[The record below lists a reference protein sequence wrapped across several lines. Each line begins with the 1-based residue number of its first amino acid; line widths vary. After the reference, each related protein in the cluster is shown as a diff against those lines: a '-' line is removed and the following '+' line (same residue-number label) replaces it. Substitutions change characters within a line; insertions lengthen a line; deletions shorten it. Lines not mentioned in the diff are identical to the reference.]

1 MEPRK
6 IIGITALGVL
16 LILLFAL
23 IIGSFMRNFY
33 FGVFVISTSILTA
46 YVIGVIETNSFLPWK
61 GSN

>member
-6 IIGITALGVL
+6 IIGITAIGVL

-23 IIGSFMRNFY
+23 IIGSFMRDFY
-33 FGVFVISTSILTA
+33 LGVFAISTSIVTT
-46 YVIGVIETNSFLPWK
+46 YVLCVLETNSFLPWK